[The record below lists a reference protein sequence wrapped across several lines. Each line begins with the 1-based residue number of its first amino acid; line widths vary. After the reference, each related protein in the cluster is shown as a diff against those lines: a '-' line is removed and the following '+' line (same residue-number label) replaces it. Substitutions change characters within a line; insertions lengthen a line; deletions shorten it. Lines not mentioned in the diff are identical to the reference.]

1 MEIFFV
7 LKCFFVFHSFC
18 FISSTEHYALVTGS
32 HISSRGLFYIFFFP
46 PHRDWSGAKHCIAR
60 YSVNLAKRFALPVY
74 IQNTLSQPI
83 RLAAFCFKPANE
95 RLHLL
100 TQNRTL
106 FEFPLSCITRRCQP
120 PHPPPPTPPTTLVM
134 LPTPFRGGRL
144 CNILKIP
151 ASFPFVAHLLHVRL
165 WQPANFCVGPLQSHE
180 NTLEKKKA
188 LQVSS
193 KRSAVVVLQVGTYYA
208 PLRALIS
215 SPWHASADW
224 RCYFYCRPTAGV
236 T

>member
-1 MEIFFV
+1 MCTRHWLTYLLPRALLYFFQ
-7 LKCFFVFHSFC
+7 
-18 FISSTEHYALVTGS
+18 
-32 HISSRGLFYIFFFP
+32 
-46 PHRDWSGAKHCIAR
+46 HRDWSGAKHCIAR

-74 IQNTLSQPI
+74 IQNTLSQPM

-95 RLHLL
+95 RLHLF

-106 FEFPLSCITRRCQP
+106 FEFPLSCITRRCQFFFP
-120 PHPPPPTPPTTLVM
+120 PSPTTLVM
-134 LPTPFRGGRL
+134 LLTPFHSGRL

-151 ASFPFVAHLLHVRL
+151 ASFPFVAEISHLLHVRFC
-165 WQPANFCVGPLQSHE
+165 QPANFCVGRFKATKTRQA
-180 NTLEKKKA
+180 EKKT